1 MFTKKFKNNKS
12 LFVLFILNFL
22 LSRDKTVFED
32 LVSIKVDG
40 KIVYIDKLTRE
51 SVSGDIVTKT
61 DLGIKN
67 KGTLINGKKDG
78 EWIEYYNNSGDIFI
92 KEFYESGM
100 LNGWSFL
107 YGTKGLFELKESV
120 LLGKWY
126 FVNGV
131 ENGACSTYLENG
143 DLFRSYEYKDGSII
157 NFIEHNEPNNK

>member
-1 MFTKKFKNNKS
+1 M
-12 LFVLFILNFL
+12 
-22 LSRDKTVFED
+22 
-32 LVSIKVDG
+32 
-40 KIVYIDKLTRE
+40 IVG
-51 SVSGDIVTKT
+51 SVSENKNIENRVAITPDIVKKYKSIGL
-61 DLGIKN
+61 DVRIVKDYASHLGIKD

-78 EWIEYYNNSGDIFI
+78 EWIEYYDDSGDIFT
-92 KEFYESGM
+92 KEFYKSGM

-107 YGTKGLFELKESV
+107 YGAKGLFELQESV

-143 DLFRSYEYKDGSII
+143 DLFRSYEYRDGSII